1 MRGCACRGTA
11 GFAHV
16 SCLAEQAKI
25 LVAEAEENNL
35 DWKVQ
40 DERWERWYE
49 CSLCEQEYHGVVR
62 CALGWACWKTYL
74 GRAET
79 DEVRSMAMSVLGNGL
94 GSAGRHE
101 DALSVGEAELSM
113 RRRLGDSESNMLC
126 TQNNLSNSYA
136 ELGRLD
142 QALQMDRDIYSGW
155 LKFNGDEHEET
166 LVAASNYASSLNEL
180 KRFEEAKSLMR
191 KTMPVARRVLGV
203 SNENTLKLRWL
214 YGRALYRDDGATLD
228 DLREAVTT
236 LEETERIAR
245 RVFGSA
251 HPVTERIE
259 DELRDARAA
268 LRAREA
274 TPPSA

>member
-1 MRGCACRGTA
+1 
-11 GFAHV
+11 
-16 SCLAEQAKI
+16 
-25 LVAEAEENNL
+25 
-35 DWKVQ
+35 
-40 DERWERWYE
+40 
-49 CSLCEQEYHGVVR
+49 
-62 CALGWACWKTYL
+62 
-74 GRAET
+74 
-79 DEVRSMAMSVLGNGL
+79 MAMSVLGNGL